1 MLESALVLFSGGQD
15 STVCLASALERFR
28 HVETIGFDY
37 GQRHSL
43 EMDARLT
50 VRKNLIRIKDSW
62 AGRLGPDHVMELT
75 EFARVSDTALTRE
88 REIEF
93 SESGLPSTFVPG
105 RNLLFFTYAAA
116 VAYRRGIE
124 VLVGGMC
131 ETDFSGYPD
140 CRFETL
146 SALET
151 AISLGMGKTFK
162 IDTPLM
168 FVDKAGTWVM
178 AENLGGQ
185 PLVDLIVEDTH
196 TCYLGVRGRRH
207 DWGYGCNHCPA
218 CQLRRKGWERWQA
231 AKS

>member
-93 SESGLPSTFVPG
+93 SESGLPSTTF
-105 RNLLFFTYAAA
+105 LLT
-116 VAYRRGIE
+116 
-124 VLVGGMC
+124 
-131 ETDFSGYPD
+131 
-140 CRFETL
+140 
-146 SALET
+146 
-151 AISLGMGKTFK
+151 
-162 IDTPLM
+162 
-168 FVDKAGTWVM
+168 
-178 AENLGGQ
+178 GQ
-185 PLVDLIVEDTH
+185 
-196 TCYLGVRGRRH
+196 
-207 DWGYGCNHCPA
+207 
-218 CQLRRKGWERWQA
+218 
-231 AKS
+231 